1 MKRKNIS
8 LVVILTLLSF
18 VSTTNAC
25 SAGSF
30 AKGNFG
36 DFAVG
41 KKLDNFT
48 LPDLSG
54 AEQSFDKLKGENGA
68 VLVWVSAQCPVV
80 KGYNARINEIAD
92 ELKAKG
98 ITLVGINS
106 NATESLDYA
115 ASGAKEA
122 GYKFPVLIDKGNI
135 LADKLGASVTPE
147 FYYFDKENVL
157 LYHGALDNDRS
168 GKNVTTNY
176 LRDAFDSALKK
187 EPIKTSKTNAFGCSI
202 KRA

>member
-1 MKRKNIS
+1 MRRKNIF
-8 LVVILTLLSF
+8 LVPILVLLAI
-18 VSTTNAC
+18 VSMATSC
-25 SAGSF
+25 SAGGVAD
-30 AKGNFG
+30 AKG
-36 DFAVG
+36 DLAVG
-41 KKLDNFT
+41 TKLESFT

-54 AEQSFDKLKGENGA
+54 AEQSFDKLKGKNGA

-80 KGYNARINEIAD
+80 KAYNGRINEIAD

-98 ITLVGINS
+98 INLIGINS
-106 NATESLDYA
+106 NATESLDWIT
-115 ASGAKEA
+115 SSAKEV
-122 GYKFPVLIDKGNI
+122 GYKFPVLIDKGNV

-147 FYYFDKENVL
+147 FYYFDNENVL

-176 LRDAFDSALKK
+176 LRDAFDSTLNKQ
-187 EPIKTSKTNAFGCSI
+187 PIKTSKTNAFGCSI